1 MSVEEIIE
9 ASVVIMFWV
18 GIVATVVGAI
28 MSIVGY
34 GVTGQS
40 FMPGL
45 IVLWTGIALSGGGF
59 LGLLVFG

>member
-1 MSVEEIIE
+1 MSIEEFIEGSII
-9 ASVVIMFWV
+9 VMFWV

-28 MSIVGY
+28 MSIIGY